1 VAKLTRWIATTWS
14 EASVVSRFKCR
25 ARKIAGLQLETK
37 GMKRA
42 TWAHGWWA
50 HARHRPSPNV
60 GPRPAAALVDLVV
73 LHSISLPPGVYG
85 GDAIGQLFT
94 NRLDW
99 SAHPYFEQIRGL
111 TVSAHF
117 VIDRR
122 GRVTQFVSC
131 DERAWHAGT
140 SHWQGR
146 DNCNDFSIGIELEGL
161 EGNTFESA
169 QYRSLVPLLQSL
181 RRKHGVRAVVGHEHV
196 APGRKADPGPGFEWG
211 YLRRC
216 LGWNARCFPANPS
229 HPTLT

>member
-1 VAKLTRWIATTWS
+1 
-14 EASVVSRFKCR
+14 
-25 ARKIAGLQLETK
+25 
-37 GMKRA
+37 MKRA

-216 LGWNARCFPANPS
+216 LGWNARCFPANPN